1 MTQEDRLALLT
12 VDGIDLVLPTWSW
25 GTKTQLSKL
34 VDQAVKGEAFV
45 IAKAGKP
52 LVKVEALDAP
62 PEPQRLGFLAGEIAV
77 PEDFDRMGEAEIAAL
92 FGSGA

>member
-1 MTQEDRLALLT
+1 MVT
-12 VDGIDLVLPTWSW
+12 VNIHEA
-25 GTKTQLSKL
+25 KTQLSKL

-52 LVKVEALDAP
+52 LVKVAVLDAP
-62 PEPQRLGFLAGEIAV
+62 AAPQRLGFLAGEIAV